1 MCRPGSCQL
10 DDSWQPGAISR
21 LFEKELDNHHEEK
34 LLVAQLAAQ
43 QLAHLLQRQQGSS
56 AREQNPVEAR
66 EWVLGCLQVSAP
78 CAPTAMEVCRTL
90 FLQSSHI
97 MPY

>member
-10 DDSWQPGAISR
+10 DESWQPGAISR

-43 QLAHLLQRQQGSS
+43 QLAHLLQMHQGSP
-56 AREQNPVEAR
+56 ATEQVTMETR
-66 EWVLGCLQVSAP
+66 EWVLSCLQVSP
-78 CAPTAMEVCRTL
+78 
-90 FLQSSHI
+90 H
-97 MPY
+97 